1 MPSFK
6 PFLVLLVLPIS
17 LLAQDYDTTRERYI
31 SFSQSLNNGNKGG
44 LELRKQMRQRPIY
57 VKYSVFHRQGRGSN
71 FGMSSSHQ
79 TLMAVPQY
87 HTDSTFALRSIG
99 TWKSTGDFR
108 LGLEYFKEN
117 GPVKL
122 IIGLDALGG
131 ISRSHFT
138 ETIAHYEIDG
148 GSSEYVPIPTGDEL
162 YATDNYMRVDH
173 LKMGLAPAIGM
184 SASITQHLSCLL
196 FVRNETTYLS
206 PLSTKVID
214 GQAIDSNLI
223 NASASSI
230 NSLFYIDLG
239 IGYRF

>member
-6 PFLVLLVLPIS
+6 PFLVLLLLPIS
-17 LLAQDYDTTRERYI
+17 LFAQDFDTIQERHI
-31 SFSQSLNNGNKGG
+31 SFTQSLNNGNKGG
-44 LELRKQMRQRPIY
+44 LEFRKQMKERPIY
-57 VKYSVFHRQGRGSN
+57 VKYSIFHTQGYGGN
-71 FGMSSSHQ
+71 FGSSSSRQ
-79 TLMAVPQY
+79 TLMAVPEY
-87 HTDSTFALRSIG
+87 HTDSTFALRSVSA
-99 TWKSTGDFR
+99 WKSAGDIR

-122 IIGLDALGG
+122 IVGLDALGG
-131 ISRSHFT
+131 ISREHFT

-148 GSSEYVPIPTGDEL
+148 RSSEYVPIPTGDEL
-162 YATDNYMRVDH
+162 YETDNYMQVDH

-214 GQAIDSNLI
+214 GQAIDSDLI

-230 NSLFYIDLG
+230 NSLFYIDIGL
-239 IGYRF
+239 GYRF